1 MISTERE
8 RITTAVI
15 EDHRRLAAVV
25 AERIATLIRTRNAAR
40 ERAVLGL
47 ATGST
52 PLGVYR
58 ELIRLHHEEE
68 LDFSNVVSFNLD
80 EYYPMDPGSP
90 RSYHRYM
97 WENLFEHVNVRPEN
111 VHIPPGNVPREAIDD
126 FCREYES
133 AISRA
138 GGIDLQILGIGRTGH
153 IGFNEPGSGRES
165 RTRLIYLDTVTR
177 RDAAGDFFGE
187 DNVPLEAITM
197 GVATIL
203 EAREIALLATGQH
216 KARIVRRAVEGP
228 VDSDVAATYLQ
239 EHPQATVFAD
249 LPAAAELTRIQ
260 TPWLLGEVE
269 WTRERETRAVVWL
282 SEQAGKSILR
292 LETKDYRDHHLSPL
306 VARWGSAGPLNGEG
320 FNALIAKIRGKS
332 KLPRGKRIVV
342 FSPHPDDDVISM
354 GGILHK
360 LQANGNQ
367 IVVAYQTSGNV
378 AVFDYE
384 VRRYLDFLRRI
395 ETALGPGADALDRV
409 ARRVEDALD
418 AKLPGEVDLPEVQQM
433 KRAVREAEAISA
445 IETLGLSR
453 GQACFLDLP
462 FYRTGTVRKEP
473 VGERDVEIVGALL
486 EDVRPEI
493 VFVAGEFSD
502 PHGTHRM
509 CKEATDLALARYAG
523 PSPEVWLY
531 SGAWEEWPVTDASV
545 LVPLSEEELRRK
557 IQAIF
562 KHESQKDEAPFP
574 GPDEREFWQRVES
587 RNRGTAA
594 ILERLGLPAYFAM
607 EAYIVERGG
616 RRVTPPLVP
625 TSSLGSEVPSEGE
638 APVLAERS

>member
-1 MISTERE
+1 
-8 RITTAVI
+8 
-15 EDHRRLAAVV
+15 
-25 AERIATLIRTRNAAR
+25 
-40 ERAVLGL
+40 
-47 ATGST
+47 
-52 PLGVYR
+52 
-58 ELIRLHHEEE
+58 
-68 LDFSNVVSFNLD
+68 
-80 EYYPMDPGSP
+80 
-90 RSYHRYM
+90 
-97 WENLFEHVNVRPEN
+97 
-111 VHIPPGNVPREAIDD
+111 
-126 FCREYES
+126 
-133 AISRA
+133 
-138 GGIDLQILGIGRTGH
+138 
-153 IGFNEPGSGRES
+153 
-165 RTRLIYLDTVTR
+165 
-177 RDAAGDFFGE
+177 

-306 VARWGSAGPLNGEG
+306 VARWGSAGPLNGEV

-453 GQACFLDLP
+453 GQARFLDLP